1 MREILFVGRIYE
13 NHKKVSRLLYVWKN
27 LLDLGYLD
35 WKLKIIGDG
44 PDLEKV
50 KLLSGRL
57 NLCNIEFLGSK
68 DPYEDYLT
76 ASIFVLTSQVEG
88 WPMTIVEAQHF
99 GAVPVVMNNFSALNE
114 MLSNHSGVIVDS
126 SDPQKMA
133 LEIAK
138 LIEDKKKMA
147 LYSQNAIRQSKL
159 YEVSKICD
167 DWDDLIKKII
177 RKLNENHLL

>member
-1 MREILFVGRIYE
+1 M
-13 NHKKVSRLLYVWKN
+13 
-27 LLDLGYLD
+27 
-35 WKLKIIGDG
+35 
-44 PDLEKV
+44 
-50 KLLSGRL
+50 
-57 NLCNIEFLGSK
+57 
-68 DPYEDYLT
+68 
-76 ASIFVLTSQVEG
+76 
-88 WPMTIVEAQHF
+88 
-99 GAVPVVMNNFSALNE
+99 
-114 MLSNHSGVIVDS
+114 DS

-177 RKLNENHLL
+177 RKFNENHLL